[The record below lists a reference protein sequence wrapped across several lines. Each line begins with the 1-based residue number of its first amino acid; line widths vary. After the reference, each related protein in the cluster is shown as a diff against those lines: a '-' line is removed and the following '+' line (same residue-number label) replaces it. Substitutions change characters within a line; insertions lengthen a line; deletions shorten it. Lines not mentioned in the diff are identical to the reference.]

1 MAEGF
6 RRARGPVDPDL
17 RQEVEMDL
25 LWVMPDLSARSKRE
39 PEASSNPPPT
49 PCSCVHPPT
58 VFKRLLTTL
67 LGKLRSGVLLPGL
80 LRVRM

>member
-17 RQEVEMDL
+17 RQEVEMAL

-39 PEASSNPPPT
+39 PEASSNPPPPLVLVFIHP
-49 PCSCVHPPT
+49 PCS
-58 VFKRLLTTL
+58 RD
-67 LGKLRSGVLLPGL
+67 S
-80 LRVRM
+80 